1 MTHYAIVVMR
11 REVSGSMHDIA
22 PTPQI
27 FLHRIF
33 LAQCRFV
40 LHHCLIVITDF
51 ISPLLIL
58 LSDIIELRLVV
69 I

>member
-11 REVSGSMHDIA
+11 REVRGSMHNIA
-22 PTPQI
+22 ATPQI

-40 LHHCLIVITDF
+40 LHHCFIVIAEF

-58 LSDIIELRLVV
+58 LSDIVELRLGV